1 MYNFKRCSPR
11 GERQD
16 SPRSRGHNPVISIH
30 APRVESDPSL
40 RSWRRRRTDFNPRSP
55 CGERPT
61 PEPPGRLPPGD
72 FNPRS
77 PCGERLCHQLLHV
90 HLQGISIHAPRV
102 GSDFA
107 TSCPTSI
114 SREFQSTLP
123 VWGAT
128 PTIDQNS
135 EERYFNPRSPCGE
148 RPSGFER
155 RLCFMN
161 FNPRSPCGERRPPER
176 SVPLPC
182 GI

>member
-77 PCGERLCHQLLHV
+77 PCGERPKPVELIHHDRNFNPRSPCGERLSHICEMWPTCT
-90 HLQGISIHAPRV
+90 ISIHAPRV
-102 GSDFA
+102 GSDLLA
-107 TSCPTSI
+107 RRPASP
-114 SREFQSTLP
+114 LY
-123 VWGAT
+123 
-128 PTIDQNS
+128 
-135 EERYFNPRSPCGE
+135 YFNPRSPCGE
-148 RPSGFER
+148 RLDAQQRQQLSDISIHA
-155 RLCFMN
+155 
-161 FNPRSPCGERRPPER
+161 PRVGSDCGDD
-176 SVPLPC
+176 L
-182 GI
+182 